1 MGEWFQGGSSPPH
14 PLSIINNQL
23 IQLIMKIT
31 AIKSKNQSLVNKA
44 VNWLIKY
51 NSFNN
56 QRDVISDNL
65 EELNAYCEEE
75 DSKWWRIM
83 NKKCEDSFDKYQEYC
98 EELPQYEVKNIEKS
112 ELY

>member
-1 MGEWFQGGSSPPH
+1 
-14 PLSIINNQL
+14 
-23 IQLIMKIT
+23 MKIT

-44 VNWLIKY
+44 VNYLIWY
-51 NSFNN
+51 NTFNN

-65 EELNAYCEEE
+65 EEYCEEE

-83 NKKCEDSFDKYQEYC
+83 NKKCEDSFDKYQECC
-98 EELPQYEVKNIEKS
+98 EDLPQYEVKNIEQS

>member
-1 MGEWFQGGSSPPH
+1 MGNQMVSTGSSNLPH
-14 PLSIINNQL
+14 PLNQ
-23 IQLIMKIT
+23 IIMKIT

-44 VNWLIKY
+44 VNYLIWY
-51 NSFNN
+51 NTFNN

-65 EELNAYCEEE
+65 EEYCEEE

-83 NKKCEDSFDKYQEYC
+83 NKKCEDSFDKYQECC